1 MTDVWLERN
10 INLKN
15 KHGLH
20 MRPAQRIVEVAG
32 KFASDIRA
40 VKGTYE
46 CDAKSILDM
55 IEFAAHMVNSTS
67 ESDSSFLFRAS
78 GNDAKDALEA
88 LGTLVDDRFGL
99 E

>member
-20 MRPAQRIVEVAG
+20 MRPAQKIVEVAV
-32 KFASDIRA
+32 KFHSDIRA
-40 VKGTYE
+40 VKGPME

-55 IEFAAHMVNSTS
+55 IEFAAHMVRSTD
-67 ESDSSFLFRAS
+67 EQDNSFLFRAN